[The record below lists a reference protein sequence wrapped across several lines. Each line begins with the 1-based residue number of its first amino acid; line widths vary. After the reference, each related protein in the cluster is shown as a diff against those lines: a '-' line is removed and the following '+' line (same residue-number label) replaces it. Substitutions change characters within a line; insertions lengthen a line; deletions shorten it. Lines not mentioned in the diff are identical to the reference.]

1 MGYRAEV
8 RNTFVWDLGVGVGT
22 EQKEREGEVGVG
34 VDKVVDDSTWP

>member
-8 RNTFVWDLGVGVGT
+8 RNTSVWDLRARVST

-34 VDKVVDDSTWP
+34 VDKVVDDST